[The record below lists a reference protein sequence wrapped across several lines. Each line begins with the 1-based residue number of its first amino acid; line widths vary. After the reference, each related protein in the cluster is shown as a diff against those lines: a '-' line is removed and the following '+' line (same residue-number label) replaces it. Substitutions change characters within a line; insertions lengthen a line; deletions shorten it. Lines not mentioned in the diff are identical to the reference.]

1 MNRRNVEAFRKL
13 GRAVEMRAKF
23 GGPGVACGVERNI
36 IVLVN
41 ILRAYLVSDSRHRQA
56 GLVPSLSLLAIAITP
71 SSERV
76 AVNS

>member
-41 ILRAYLVSDSRHRQA
+41 ILRAYLVSDARPA
-56 GLVPSLSLLAIAITP
+56 GWLG
-71 SSERV
+71 
-76 AVNS
+76 AVHVLTSYSNNAFF